1 MFTITD
7 HRGRIVAFSG
17 RVLPPPPG
25 EEDDGKGGKY
35 INSPETPLY
44 TKGEVLFGL
53 HEGRVEI
60 RRRGW
65 ALLCEGNFDLLMLHQ
80 AGFAN
85 AVAPLGTALTPAQA
99 ELLRRSAERVVLLF
113 DGDAAGAR
121 AVRAAHPILAKAGL
135 PAKVVALPP
144 GDDPDSFLRAQ
155 GADALRQRVDGAP
168 GIVEHLVEDAAARA
182 RDDAAGKA
190 EAIAE
195 LGPVVT
201 LVTSPIERQLHLER
215 IGRAFGIRDVEAIK
229 EQLRRGA
236 RAGRRQNRRVES
248 QPRRDAPTRAPVP
261 RRRAPP
267 PPRIELAVM
276 GALLDVPELLASRG
290 TEFQDLLTSPDLRA
304 ILRGASRQVVERG
317 RVEAAALLEMAE
329 GNGAVGW
336 LERRLVVQRY
346 DAPNATELL
355 DEALPR
361 LRKNIRE
368 QRARALRR
376 EILEARRLGD
386 HARADA
392 LSREQMAV
400 LRGDTPR
407 SEADEVGAG
416 DRASDEHDEAGLR

>member
-1 MFTITD
+1 
-7 HRGRIVAFSG
+7 
-17 RVLPPPPG
+17 
-25 EEDDGKGGKY
+25 DGKGGKY

-135 PAKVVALPP
+135 PAKVVTLPP
-144 GDDPDSFLRAQ
+144 GEDPDSFLRAQ
-155 GADALRQRVDGAP
+155 GAEALQQRVDGAP

-195 LGPVVT
+195 LGPVLT

-236 RAGRRQNRRVES
+236 RAGRTRNRRAES
-248 QPRRDAPTRAPVP
+248 QPRREAAAAPAP
-261 RRRAPP
+261 RRRIPP
-267 PPRIELAVM
+267 PPRIELAVV
-276 GALLDVPELLASRG
+276 GALLDAPELLASRAA
-290 TEFQDLLTSPDLRA
+290 EVQDLLTSPDLRA
-304 ILRGASRQVVERG
+304 ILRDASRQVVERG

-329 GNGAVGW
+329 ENGAVGW

-346 DAPNATELL
+346 DAPQAAELL

-386 HARADA
+386 HERANA

-400 LRGDTPR
+400 LRGDAAQG
-407 SEADEVGAG
+407 EADTTT
-416 DRASDEHDEAGLR
+416 SDDSPDEPSEAGLR